1 MKLPAPSIP
10 PSGSRS
16 RRAPDAVA
24 DCNAQAYPAQ
34 PVRIIVG
41 FAAGSGS
48 DILARLMAQ
57 WLTERLGQ
65 PIVIENRAGA
75 GGNVGT
81 EAVVKA
87 PPDGYTLLK
96 VVPAN
101 TVNDTLYD
109 KLSFNFIRDIA
120 PVAGMVRV
128 PYVLVVN
135 QSVPVTTVPEF
146 IAYAKANPG
155 KLNFASAGV
164 GTGIHMSGELFKLM
178 AGVNMVH
185 VPYRGAGNAMTD
197 LIGGQVQLMF
207 DTTQAS
213 IPHIKAGKVR
223 ALAVTTAARSELLPD
238 LPTIGDF
245 VPGYEASGSFG
256 FGAPRNTP
264 AEIVEKLNREINAV
278 LADPKAKARI
288 AELGGEPLSARP
300 PPTAGSWPRK
310 PKSGAR
316 WSGPPTSSLCSAVS
330 RLRIYGIA
338 RTRAFRALW
347 TAMELG
353 LDYEHIPIEIGY
365 AGARSRN
372 FWWSSR
378 WPAPGDR
385 RCGFVL
391 MGITRDH
398 ALSREEAFVRRA
410 LSGVARKMKPD
421 LAMEPVGAQRG
432 GSWGEHLVAACH
444 PPAARGSRSGQAR
457 GGAQGHR
464 EAVQG
469 ARRSP
474 RRPGLSCA
482 RRVHRCRSQCCSGH
496 QPGDRH
502 GFFRNAAPCATGLRV
517 ASNGRPRLRRVVS
530 GNCRTTPRRPTPS
543 A

>member
-1 MKLPAPSIP
+1 MKLPRRQFLHLAAAAAALPTL
-10 PSGSRS
+10 SRT
-16 RRAPDAVA
+16 AI
-24 DCNAQAYPAQ
+24 AQTYPTQ

-87 PPDGYTLLK
+87 APDGYTLLK

-128 PYVLVVN
+128 PYVLVLN
-135 QSVPVTTVPEF
+135 QSVPVTTVPEL

-264 AEIVEKLNREINAV
+264 AEIIEKLNREINAV
-278 LADPKAKARI
+278 LADPKVKARI
-288 AELGGEPLSARP
+288 AELGGEPL
-300 PPTAGSWPRK
+300 AGS
-310 PKSGAR
+310 A
-316 WSGPPTSSLCSAVS
+316 AVYG
-330 RLRIYGIA
+330 RLLAEESEKWGKVV
-338 RTRAFRALW
+338 RAANIKV
-347 TAMELG
+347 E
-353 LDYEHIPIEIGY
+353 
-365 AGARSRN
+365 
-372 FWWSSR
+372 
-378 WPAPGDR
+378 
-385 RCGFVL
+385 
-391 MGITRDH
+391 
-398 ALSREEAFVRRA
+398 
-410 LSGVARKMKPD
+410 
-421 LAMEPVGAQRG
+421 
-432 GSWGEHLVAACH
+432 
-444 PPAARGSRSGQAR
+444 
-457 GGAQGHR
+457 
-464 EAVQG
+464 
-469 ARRSP
+469 
-474 RRPGLSCA
+474 
-482 RRVHRCRSQCCSGH
+482 
-496 QPGDRH
+496 
-502 GFFRNAAPCATGLRV
+502 
-517 ASNGRPRLRRVVS
+517 
-530 GNCRTTPRRPTPS
+530 
-543 A
+543 